1 MPDLA
6 YRLRYF
12 FEPGAGTCLWADD
25 PATEARYGLA
35 VDVHSLPVRASTR
48 VLCDYATAWFD
59 TRLDWDDPAGP
70 LLWDAD
76 EAERFR
82 ATAARLLAALRQD
95 LEPDF
100 ALADAWSGR

>member
-1 MPDLA
+1 MMDA
-6 YRLRYF
+6 GYRLRYF

-35 VDVHSLPVRASTR
+35 VDVHALPVRPNTR

-59 TRLDWDDPAGP
+59 TQLDWDDPGGP
-70 LLWDAD
+70 SLWGPD
-76 EAERFR
+76 ELERFR
-82 ATAARLLAALRQD
+82 TTAARLRDALRAD

-100 ALADAWSGR
+100 QIVDAWGGR